1 MTDHRSKPHPKVG
14 DIWRWNDKVS
24 RNAQGIELK
33 ISRVEGSFGGKFRV
47 HYTGRTGGTID
58 DDNLKWCADF
68 VRNGP
73 PPPKPVPSQAAIRDA
88 AYLNGIA
95 SDWMRGVKAGWERAD
110 REEHAR
116 LILEAAEAEERLQ
129 RALRK
134 AKFYAGRS
142 AGRNLDQEE
151 EQARKE
157 AEEKYRLSLG
167 HINVAELREEIKT
180 FWKEHQP
187 EKLHRLDE
195 CMERFKGNEHRLVF
209 ELKAGKAKI
218 AKFGSLEAAQLVLK
232 EGIGSPPPPTLA

>member
-1 MTDHRSKPHPKVG
+1 MTDHRSKPHPQVG
-14 DIWRWNDKVS
+14 DIWRWNTRVS
-24 RNAQGIELK
+24 RNAIGIEL
-33 ISRVEGSFGGKFRV
+33 IIFRIEEHFGGKFRV
-47 HYTGRTGGTID
+47 FYTGKTNGTIV

-68 VRNGP
+68 VRNGT
-73 PPPKPVPSQAAIRDA
+73 PPPKAVPSQDAIRDA
-88 AYLNGIA
+88 AYLNAKA
-95 SDWMRGVKAGWERAD
+95 SRWMEGVKAGWARAD

-116 LILEAAEAEERLQ
+116 LIMEAAEEEERLR
-129 RALRK
+129 RAQLK
-134 AKFYAGRS
+134 AKFYSGRS
-142 AGRNLDQEE
+142 AGRNLDQKE
-151 EQARKE
+151 EQTRKA

-218 AKFGSLEAAQLVLK
+218 AKLGSLEAAQLVLK
-232 EGIGSPPPPTLA
+232 EGIGSPPDPTPA